1 MEKLLLL
8 IDYAGI
14 AVFAITG
21 CLVAAKKQ
29 MDIVSFVF
37 LGTVTGIGGG
47 TARDVVL
54 GQLPVLWI
62 REPAY
67 LITCVVTSI
76 VMFFV
81 ARHVASFQK
90 WIVWGDAIGTAV
102 FTVSGTKIAL
112 DAGAHWSVCITM
124 GVMTAV
130 VGGII
135 RDLLAGEPSLI
146 MRKEIYATACAL
158 GAAVFLLVQPYEPHV
173 AVYLG
178 IAACFALRAAAIVWR
193 LHLPGY
199 HWGEDAHENRRSSDG
214 SAP

>member
-1 MEKLLLL
+1 MEALLIL

-29 MDIVSFVF
+29 MDIVSFIF

-54 GQLPVLWI
+54 GNVPVLWI

-67 LITCVVTSI
+67 LITCVVTSV

-90 WIVWGDAIGTAV
+90 WIVWGDAVGTAV

-112 DAGAHWSVCITM
+112 DAGAHWSV
-124 GVMTAV
+124 VS
-130 VGGII
+130 
-135 RDLLAGEPSLI
+135 P
-146 MRKEIYATACAL
+146 
-158 GAAVFLLVQPYEPHV
+158 
-173 AVYLG
+173 
-178 IAACFALRAAAIVWR
+178 
-193 LHLPGY
+193 
-199 HWGEDAHENRRSSDG
+199 WGL
-214 SAP
+214 